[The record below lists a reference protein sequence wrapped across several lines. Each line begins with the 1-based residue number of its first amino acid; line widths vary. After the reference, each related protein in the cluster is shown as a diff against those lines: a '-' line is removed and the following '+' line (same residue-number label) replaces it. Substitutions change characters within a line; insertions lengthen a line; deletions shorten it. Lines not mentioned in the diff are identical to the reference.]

1 MDIRKSGEWLA
12 GALLLA
18 AVAGAGCANGGTT
31 AAGEAAGAA
40 SAPAAA
46 SDDEIEMTR
55 IEVGDF
61 TFDVRTAGPEDGEA
75 VILLHGFPQTS
86 YEWRHQIRGLAAAGF
101 RVVAPDQRGYS
112 PGARPPDIADYALP
126 LLVQDVLDL
135 ADAVGVERFHIVGHD
150 WGAAVAWGIAVAA
163 RDRVITANPVSV
175 PHPDAFARVL
185 SDPASCQPE
194 ASSYFDVFVQ
204 PDSEDAFLANDNAL
218 LRGIYDGIEG
228 AAVDEYVRV
237 LGSKPALGAAL
248 NWYRAN
254 IGDRNLQGPALGPVE
269 VPTMFTWS
277 DGDTAL
283 CIDGALLTEEY
294 VSGSYR
300 FEVLEG
306 VNHWIPDLAAE
317 AMTTL
322 LLEHLRRYTDRRDAP
337 GSA

>member
-1 MDIRKSGEWLA
+1 MDIRMSTTR
-12 GALLLA
+12 LA
-18 AVAGAGCANGGTT
+18 ATLLGLAL
-31 AAGEAAGAA
+31 AAAVGSPAGAA
-40 SAPAAA
+40 GQTASAVAAGSGA
-46 SDDEIEMTR
+46 GGSGVEIEMTR
-55 IEVGDF
+55 IDVGDF
-61 TFDVRTAGPEDGEA
+61 TFDVRTAGPDDGEP

-86 YEWRHQIRGLAAAGF
+86 YEWRHQIEALAGAGF
-101 RVVAPDQRGYS
+101 RVLAPDQRGYS
-112 PGARPPDIADYALP
+112 PGARPRDIADYALP
-126 LLVQDVLDL
+126 LLVQDVIGL
-135 ADAVGVERFHIVGHD
+135 ADGVGAERFHIAGHD
-150 WGAAVAWGIAVAA
+150 WGAVVAWAVAVAA

-185 SDPASCQPE
+185 SDPTSCQPQ

-204 PDSEDAFLANDNAL
+204 PDSEDAFLANDSAL
-218 LRGIYDGIEG
+218 LRGIYAGIDA

-254 IGDRNLQGPALGPVE
+254 IGGRNLQGPPLGPVE

-294 VSGSYR
+294 VGGPYR

-317 AMTTL
+317 AMSTL
-322 LLEHLRRYTDRRDAP
+322 LLEHLSRYSER
-337 GSA
+337 